1 MIALKRQRRS
11 LCFLALCREAWD
23 VIRKPYIYG
32 TNKDKLGKHVI
43 LGKRNNINNRVR
55 PYYNYYKRIVWRW
68 IAVLVFGTTFMRANV
83 AEGAGLDDL
92 VGEWAVSVD
101 LSGVP
106 QLAKLNVIET
116 GPIPKAKLTSTFG
129 EADVR
134 SIAREGEN
142 YLVSYDVEF
151 GEERLDVKLSLT
163 LENDTLSGNVA
174 TGLGEM
180 AMEWP
185 VSGARVG
192 TSAESDLRTVVE
204 TMSSRMENKIAVT
217 GPTLPVG
224 DAEEYLGSWLLDIS
238 WADKVGKGSSDAE
251 LLVVEDEG
259 KVVAG
264 LWARGKPLG
273 IFYEISKS
281 EKGLSWPIELRFGDV
296 TIELTMEISLEDERL
311 VGTWA
316 DEDEIAF
323 VLSGVKR
330 PAGEMSSIS
339 EDLLRQKPN
348 VELVGVIAGPA
359 RVVDVKDHE
368 VYVQEGTDLTILNV
382 MDPLL
387 VRFKLCNLQE
397 RNHAVSVI
405 DSTVYAVKRTSGL
418 FQVFDISDQSAPRIV
433 GSCRVPRNTP
443 VAVAAKGSLVFAANT
458 QQLHIIDI
466 SEPSTPTLLTSYD
479 TTRGSR
485 TYDIAVSGS
494 NAIVAA
500 AGGLRIIDVSKP
512 RTPALLS
519 TFKGRARWNR
529 GVDISGSMAYIASS
543 MAKGASSL
551 QIVDISDPSA
561 PVQVGSYETPGVA
574 QDVAVLGTLA
584 FVADREAGLEVI
596 DVSDPANP
604 IGAGFYRTRMYAS
617 KVAVSE
623 QLTFMSLRNIGLIIL
638 RYDSRN

>member
-1 MIALKRQRRS
+1 MISLKS
-11 LCFLALCREAWD
+11 AVPW
-23 VIRKPYIYG
+23 
-32 TNKDKLGKHVI
+32 
-43 LGKRNNINNRVR
+43 
-55 PYYNYYKRIVWRW
+55 W
-68 IAVLVFGTTFMRANV
+68 IAVLVLSTTFMRTNVVEAANP
-83 AEGAGLDDL
+83 DDL
-92 VGEWAVSVD
+92 VGEWTLSVD

-174 TGLGEM
+174 TGIGEM

-204 TMSSRMENKIAVT
+204 TMASRMENEIAVT

-224 DAEEYLGSWLLDIS
+224 NAEEYLGSWLLDIS
-238 WADKVGKGSSDAE
+238 WVDKVGEGSSDAE

-281 EKGLSWPIELRFGDV
+281 EKGFSWPIDLRFGET

-316 DEDEIAF
+316 DEDEIVF

-348 VELVGVIAGPA
+348 VELVGVIADPA

-382 MDPLL
+382 TNPLL

-397 RNHAVSVI
+397 RSHAVSVI

-418 FQVFDISDQSAPRIV
+418 FQVFDISDPSAPRIA
-433 GSCRVPRNTP
+433 GSCRVPGNTP
-443 VAVAAKGSLVFAANT
+443 GAVAAEGSLVFAANWNGKADT

-479 TTRGSR
+479 TPRGST

-494 NAIVAA
+494 DVLVAA

-519 TFKGRARWNR
+519 TFRGRARWVR
-529 GVDISGSMAYIASS
+529 GVDFSGSMAYIATS
-543 MAKGASSL
+543 MATGASWL

-561 PVQVGSYETPGVA
+561 PTQVGICRTPGVA

-596 DVSDPANP
+596 DVSDPTNP
-604 IGAGFYRTRMYAS
+604 IAVGFFRTRMFAS
-617 KVAVSE
+617 RVAVSE
-623 QLTFMSLRNIGLIIL
+623 QLTFMSLKKNRHGQFQGLTIL
-638 RYDSRN
+638 KYDSHN

>member
-1 MIALKRQRRS
+1 MISLKS
-11 LCFLALCREAWD
+11 AVPW
-23 VIRKPYIYG
+23 
-32 TNKDKLGKHVI
+32 
-43 LGKRNNINNRVR
+43 
-55 PYYNYYKRIVWRW
+55 W
-68 IAVLVFGTTFMRANV
+68 IAVLVLSTTFMRTNVVEAANP
-83 AEGAGLDDL
+83 DDL
-92 VGEWAVSVD
+92 VGEWTLSVD

-163 LENDTLSGNVA
+163 QENDTLSGNVA
-174 TGLGEM
+174 TGIGEM

-204 TMSSRMENKIAVT
+204 TMASRMENEIAVT

-238 WADKVGKGSSDAE
+238 WVDKVGEGSSDAE
-251 LLVVEDEG
+251 LFVVEDEG

-264 LWARGKPLG
+264 VWARGKPLG

-296 TIELTMEISLEDERL
+296 TIKLTMEISLEDERL

-316 DEDEIAF
+316 DEDEIVF

-348 VELVGVIAGPA
+348 VELVGVIADPA

-382 MDPLL
+382 TNPLL
-387 VRFKLCNLQE
+387 VRFKLRNLQE
-397 RNHAVSVI
+397 RSHAVSVM
-405 DSTVYAVKRTSGL
+405 DSTVYAVKWTSGR
-418 FQVFDISDQSAPRIV
+418 FQIFDISDPSAPRIA
-433 GSCRVPRNTP
+433 GTCRVPGNTP
-443 VAVAAKGSLVFAANT
+443 GAVAAEGSLVFAADT

-479 TTRGSR
+479 TPRSSR
-485 TYDIAVSGS
+485 IYDIAVSGS

-604 IGAGFYRTRMYAS
+604 IGAGFYRTRMFAS

-623 QLTFMSLRNIGLIIL
+623 QLTFMSLQKKGLTIL
-638 RYDSRN
+638 KYDSRN

>member
-1 MIALKRQRRS
+1 MISLKS
-11 LCFLALCREAWD
+11 TVSW
-23 VIRKPYIYG
+23 
-32 TNKDKLGKHVI
+32 
-43 LGKRNNINNRVR
+43 
-55 PYYNYYKRIVWRW
+55 W
-68 IAVLVFGTTFMRANV
+68 IAVLILSTTFMRTNVVEAANP
-83 AEGAGLDDL
+83 DDL
-92 VGEWAVSVD
+92 VGEWTLSVD
-101 LSGVP
+101 LSGIP

-116 GPIPKAKLTSTFG
+116 GQIPKAKLTSIFG

-142 YLVSYDVEF
+142 YLVSYDVAF
-151 GEERLDVKLSLT
+151 GEERLDAKLSLK

-174 TGLGEM
+174 TGIGEM
-180 AMEWP
+180 AIEWP
-185 VSGARVG
+185 VSGARMG
-192 TSAESDLRTVVE
+192 TSAESDLRMVVE
-204 TMSSRMENKIAVT
+204 TMASRMENEIAVT

-224 DAEEYLGSWLLDIS
+224 DAEEYLGSWLLDITM
-238 WADKVGKGSSDAE
+238 VGKRSSDGSSDAE

-264 LWARGKPLG
+264 LRAPGKPLD

-281 EKGLSWPIELRFGDV
+281 EKGFSWPIDLRFGDT
-296 TIELTMEISLEDERL
+296 TIEFTMEISLEDERL

-316 DEDEIAF
+316 YKDKIAF

-330 PAGEMSSIS
+330 PAGEISSIS
-339 EDLLRQKPN
+339 EDMLRQKPN
-348 VELVGVIAGPA
+348 VELVGVIADPA
-359 RVVDVKDHE
+359 RVIDVKDHE

-382 MDPLL
+382 TNPLL

-397 RNHAVSVI
+397 RSHAVSVM
-405 DSTVYAVKRTSGL
+405 DSMVYALKRTSGL
-418 FQVFDISDQSAPRIV
+418 FQVFDISDPSAPRIA
-433 GSCRVPRNTP
+433 GSCRVPGNTP
-443 VAVAAKGSLVFAANT
+443 GAVAAEGSLVFAANWNGKADT

-466 SEPSTPTLLTSYD
+466 SEPSTPTLITSYD
-479 TTRGSR
+479 TPRGST

-494 NAIVAA
+494 DVLLAA

-512 RTPALLS
+512 RTPTLLS

-529 GVDISGSMAYIASS
+529 GVDISGSMAYIATS
-543 MAKGASSL
+543 MATGASWI
-551 QIVDISDPSA
+551 QIVDISVPSA
-561 PVQVGSYETPGVA
+561 PTQVGICRTPGVA

-596 DVSDPANP
+596 DISDPANP

-623 QLTFMSLRNIGLIIL
+623 QLTFMSLQKKGLIIL
-638 RYDSRN
+638 KYDSRN

>member
-1 MIALKRQRRS
+1 MISLKS
-11 LCFLALCREAWD
+11 TVPW
-23 VIRKPYIYG
+23 
-32 TNKDKLGKHVI
+32 
-43 LGKRNNINNRVR
+43 
-55 PYYNYYKRIVWRW
+55 W
-68 IAVLVFGTTFMRANV
+68 IAVLILSTTFMRTNVVEAANP
-83 AEGAGLDDL
+83 DDL
-92 VGEWAVSVD
+92 VGEWTLSVD

-174 TGLGEM
+174 TGIGEM

-204 TMSSRMENKIAVT
+204 TMASRMENEIAVT

-224 DAEEYLGSWLLDIS
+224 DAEEYLGSWLLDITM
-238 WADKVGKGSSDAE
+238 VGKGSSDAE

-259 KVVAG
+259 KVIAG
-264 LWARGKPLG
+264 LGAPGKPLD

-281 EKGLSWPIELRFGDV
+281 EKGLSWPIDLRFGDT
-296 TIELTMEISLEDERL
+296 TIKFTMEISLEDERL

-316 DEDEIAF
+316 DEDEIVF
-323 VLSGVKR
+323 VLSGIKR

-348 VELVGVIAGPA
+348 VELVGVIADPA

-382 MDPLL
+382 TNPLL

-397 RNHAVSVI
+397 RSHAVSVM

-418 FQVFDISDQSAPRIV
+418 FQVFDISDPSAPRIA
-433 GSCRVPRNTP
+433 GSCRVPGNTP
-443 VAVAAKGSLVFAANT
+443 GAVAAEGSLVFAANWNGKADT

-466 SEPSTPTLLTSYD
+466 SEPSTPTLLTSYG
-479 TTRGSR
+479 TPRGST

-494 NAIVAA
+494 DLLVAA
-500 AGGLRIIDVSKP
+500 AGGLWIIDVSKP

-519 TFKGRARWNR
+519 TFRGRARWVR
-529 GVDISGSMAYIASS
+529 GVDFSGSMAYIATS
-543 MAKGASSL
+543 MATGASWL

-561 PVQVGSYETPGVA
+561 PTQVGICRTPGVA

-623 QLTFMSLRNIGLIIL
+623 QLTFMSLQKKGLTIL
-638 RYDSRN
+638 KYDSRD

>member
-1 MIALKRQRRS
+1 MISLKS
-11 LCFLALCREAWD
+11 AVPW
-23 VIRKPYIYG
+23 
-32 TNKDKLGKHVI
+32 
-43 LGKRNNINNRVR
+43 
-55 PYYNYYKRIVWRW
+55 W
-68 IAVLVFGTTFMRANV
+68 IAVLVLSTTFMRTNVVEAANP
-83 AEGAGLDDL
+83 DDL
-92 VGEWAVSVD
+92 VGEWTLSVD

-163 LENDTLSGNVA
+163 QENDTLSGNVA
-174 TGLGEM
+174 TGIGEM

-204 TMSSRMENKIAVT
+204 TMASRMENEIAVT

-238 WADKVGKGSSDAE
+238 WVDKVGEGSSDAE
-251 LLVVEDEG
+251 LFVVEDEG

-264 LWARGKPLG
+264 VWARGKPLG

-296 TIELTMEISLEDERL
+296 TIKLTMEISLEDERL

-316 DEDEIAF
+316 DEDEIVF

-348 VELVGVIAGPA
+348 VELVGVIADPA

-382 MDPLL
+382 TNPLL
-387 VRFKLCNLQE
+387 VRFKLRNLQE
-397 RNHAVSVI
+397 RSHAVSVM
-405 DSTVYAVKRTSGL
+405 DSTVYAVKWTSGR
-418 FQVFDISDQSAPRIV
+418 FQIFDISDPSAPRIA
-433 GSCRVPRNTP
+433 GTCRVPGNTP
-443 VAVAAKGSLVFAANT
+443 GAVAAEGSLVFAADT

-479 TTRGSR
+479 TPRSSR
-485 TYDIAVSGS
+485 IYDIAVSGS

-519 TFKGRARWNR
+519 TFKGR
-529 GVDISGSMAYIASS
+529 
-543 MAKGASSL
+543 
-551 QIVDISDPSA
+551 
-561 PVQVGSYETPGVA
+561 
-574 QDVAVLGTLA
+574 VLEPW
-584 FVADREAGLEVI
+584 R
-596 DVSDPANP
+596 
-604 IGAGFYRTRMYAS
+604 
-617 KVAVSE
+617 
-623 QLTFMSLRNIGLIIL
+623 
-638 RYDSRN
+638 